1 MGQAVVKAPA
11 IANFRQF
18 IVLPRFEA
26 GTTIS
31 FIALLIVGGLVL
43 APLVV
48 LVIASFRPDG
58 ILPLSEGSYTLENY
72 AQLGNTGTTRT
83 VLINTVVYGVGSLA
97 LALPIA
103 LVLAFLTERTN
114 LPGRNLFYTL
124 LVVAMALPSFATS
137 FGWVLLAG
145 PRAGILNEYFRYA
158 IGSSSREGPLNIF
171 TMEGM
176 IFVTGIAVVPSM
188 WLLLASVVRNMD
200 PALEEAG
207 ATSKAHW
214 RAVLRQI
221 TVPLMTP
228 GIAAVAVY
236 YAIGIMD
243 SFEIPLT
250 IGLPARIQVLST
262 RIFLV
267 ATGIGEDTFAYG
279 GAAAL
284 GMVSVVFAFLG
295 ILLYLR
301 LVRRASRYTVVTGK
315 AYRPRLINLGRWR
328 YTALAL
334 VLIYLLAAEILP
346 LLTVVYA
353 SFLNFY
359 APPVPGN
366 FSNISWTL
374 DNYLRFLDSKTF
386 RLALINT
393 VIVVTAA
400 ATVTMILVTVV
411 SWTAVR
417 VRGVIPYTTNVLTFL
432 PLSIPNI
439 ITVLAFLLLF
449 IGTPLYGTL
458 ALLVIAFV
466 ARYLAY
472 TTRLMYAALLQ
483 LHKELEEVSYTSG
496 VGVTATFIY
505 ITLRLLLPAFI
516 NGWLWVITH
525 AARDF
530 STPLLLA
537 TSGTVVLANL
547 IWGDYN
553 AGRHPESASVIV
565 ILVVALAVI
574 VFASRRW
581 LGRPVQ

>member
-1 MGQAVVKAPA
+1 MKVPVV
-11 IANFRQF
+11 ANLRQL

-26 GTTIS
+26 RSTIS

-43 APLVV
+43 APLVI

-58 ILPLSEGSYTLENY
+58 ILPLSEGSYTVENY
-72 AQLGNTGTTRT
+72 AKLGSTGATRT
-83 VLINTVVYGVGSLA
+83 VLLNTLIYGLGTLTI
-97 LALPIA
+97 ALPIA

-124 LVVAMALPSFATS
+124 LVVAMALPVFATAL
-137 FGWVLLAG
+137 GWVLLAS
-145 PRAGILNEYFRYA
+145 PRAGILNQYIRYA
-158 IGSSSREGPLNIF
+158 VNSSAREGPFNIF
-171 TMEGM
+171 SMEGM
-176 IFVTGIAVVPSM
+176 IFVTGIAIVPPM

-207 ATSKAHW
+207 ATS
-214 RAVLRQI
+214 RAGGVDLLRRI
-221 TVPLMTP
+221 TIPLMTP

-236 YAIGIMD
+236 YAIGIME

-250 IGLPARIQVLST
+250 IGLPARVEVLST

-267 ATGIGEDTFAYG
+267 ITATAEDTFAYG

-284 GMVSVVFAFLG
+284 GMVGVGFAFLG
-295 ILLYLR
+295 ILVYLR

-315 AYRPRLINLGRWR
+315 GYRPRIISLGRWR
-328 YTALAL
+328 YAALAFVLAYML
-334 VLIYLLAAEILP
+334 VAQVLP
-346 LLTVVYA
+346 MLTVVYA

-366 FSNISWTL
+366 LANISWTL
-374 DNYLRFLDSKTF
+374 DNYTRFLDSETF
-386 RLALINT
+386 RKAVTNT
-393 VIVVTAA
+393 VIVVAAA
-400 ATVTMILVTVV
+400 ATITMILVTVV
-411 SWTAVR
+411 SWAAVR
-417 VRGVIPYTTNVLTFL
+417 VRGIIPYTTNVLTFL
-432 PLSIPNI
+432 PLSIPGV
-439 ITVLAFLLLF
+439 ITTLAFLLLF

-458 ALLVIAFV
+458 ALLVLAFV

-472 TTRLMYAALLQ
+472 TTRLMYAAQLQ

-496 VGVTATFIY
+496 VGVIGTFFY
-505 ITLRLLLPAFI
+505 VTLRLLLPAFI

-530 STPLLLA
+530 TAPLLLA
-537 TSGTVVLANL
+537 TSGTVLLANL

-553 AGRHPESASVIV
+553 AGRHPESAAVIM
-565 ILVVALAVI
+565 ILVVALGVT

-581 LGRPVQ
+581 LGRPIQ

>member
-1 MGQAVVKAPA
+1 MRAPLA
-11 IANFRQF
+11 GNFRPTAVF
-18 IVLPRFEA
+18 RFFEA
-26 GTTIS
+26 RTTIS
-31 FIALLIVGGLVL
+31 FLALLVVGGLVL
-43 APLVV
+43 APLVI

-72 AQLGNTGTTRT
+72 ARLGSTGATRT
-83 VLINTVVYGVGSLA
+83 ILLNTVVYGGGSLA
-97 LALPIA
+97 VALPIA
-103 LVLAFLTERTN
+103 LALAFLTERTN
-114 LPGRNLFYTL
+114 LLGRNLFYTI
-124 LVVAMALPSFATS
+124 LVVCMALPAFATAL
-137 FGWVLLAG
+137 GWVLLAG
-145 PRAGILNEYFRYA
+145 PRAGILNQYIRYV
-158 IGSSSREGPLNIF
+158 IGSSSRDGPFNIF
-171 TMEGM
+171 SMEGM
-176 IFVTGIAVVPSM
+176 IFVTGIAVVPPM

-207 ATSKAHW
+207 ATSGANW
-214 RAVLRQI
+214 RALLRRI
-221 TVPLMTP
+221 TIPLMTP

-250 IGLPARIQVLST
+250 IGLPARVEVLST

-267 ATGIGEDTFAYG
+267 VMGTTEEAFAYG

-284 GMVSVVFAFLG
+284 GMAGVVFALLG

-301 LVRRASRYTVVTGK
+301 LVRRASSYTVVTGK
-315 AYRPRLINLGRWR
+315 AYRPRIINLGRWR
-328 YTALAL
+328 FAALAL
-334 VLIYLLAAEILP
+334 VIAYILTAQVLP

-353 SFLNFY
+353 SFLDFY

-366 FSNISWTL
+366 FANVSWTL
-374 DNYLRFLDSKTF
+374 DNYLRFLDSRTF
-386 RLALINT
+386 RQALINT

-400 ATVTMILVTVV
+400 ATVTMMLVTVA
-411 SWTAVR
+411 SWAAVR
-417 VRGVIPYTTNVLTFL
+417 IRGIIPYTTNVLTFL
-432 PLSIPNI
+432 PLAIPNV
-439 ITVLAFLLLF
+439 ITILTFLLLF

-458 ALLVIAFV
+458 ALLVLAFA

-472 TTRLMYAALLQ
+472 TARLMHAAQLQ
-483 LHKELEEVSYTSG
+483 LHKELEEASYTSG
-496 VGVTATFIY
+496 VGLIGTFIY
-505 ITLRLLLPAFI
+505 VTLRLLLPAFI
-516 NGWLWVITH
+516 NGWMWVITH

-530 STPLLLA
+530 TTPLLLA
-537 TSGTVVLANL
+537 TSGAVVLANL

-565 ILVVALAVI
+565 ILVLALGLI